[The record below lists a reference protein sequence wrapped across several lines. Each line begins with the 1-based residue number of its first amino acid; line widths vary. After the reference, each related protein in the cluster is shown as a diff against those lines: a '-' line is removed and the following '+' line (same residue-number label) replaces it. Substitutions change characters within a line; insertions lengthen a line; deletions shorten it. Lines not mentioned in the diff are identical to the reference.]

1 MRLDQNV
8 FVKTYL
14 DVGHGK
20 KAGSDTTGI
29 TSWFDPKFS
38 CIWRQYCLS
47 HHAEQFIQILF
58 GQVKNLTGA
67 N

>member
-14 DVGHGK
+14 DVGHKK
-20 KAGSDTTGI
+20 KAGNDTTGI

-38 CIWRQYCLS
+38 YI
-47 HHAEQFIQILF
+47 
-58 GQVKNLTGA
+58 
-67 N
+67 

>member
-20 KAGSDTTGI
+20 KAGNDTTGI

-38 CIWRQYCLS
+38 YI
-47 HHAEQFIQILF
+47 
-58 GQVKNLTGA
+58 
-67 N
+67 